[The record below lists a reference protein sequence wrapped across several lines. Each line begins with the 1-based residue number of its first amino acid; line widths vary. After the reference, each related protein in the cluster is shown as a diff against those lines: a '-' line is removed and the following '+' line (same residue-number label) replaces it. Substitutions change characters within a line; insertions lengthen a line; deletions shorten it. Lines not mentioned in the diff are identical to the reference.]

1 MKTTIDMKEL
11 KNLVKKIEKSV
22 LTKGYNSI
30 ILSSVLIYTEYD
42 RLHMM
47 ATDLNNELDINT
59 NQCNIIENGKFCIDI
74 DDLKRIGKLKCD
86 QITIHTEE
94 NQIFFVTD
102 KGKSIIIENV
112 FNTEDF
118 PVIEITGMVT
128 AFKMVC
134 NEFYSI
140 LKTLE
145 PYLHDSKNTN
155 KAFCCYYNIDMKN
168 HRINACDSHRIG
180 SKLVA
185 CSHYNPDITKE
196 INIHRDSFYKLENA
210 LKSEN
215 SALVTVSITDQ
226 KYYVIKSENFR
237 MITKVPDI
245 SYFDIMGLL
254 KNCESCGHIEVD
266 RSQLLEIATYNN
278 DLSKSKST
286 RDIIP
291 TIFYINDTDV
301 YTYMQVGKITSFDRM
316 KNAKVDYPC
325 NLLIAFNNR
334 FLIDLCNSVKSDRI
348 TLQFANSKSPAIT
361 EDNDYTFVVLPINL
375 GNPDIKES
383 NIINLI
389 EKTA

>member
-11 KNLVKKIEKSV
+11 KNLVKKIGKSIPEKPSITILHTV
-22 LTKGYNSI
+22 L
-30 ILSSVLIYTEYD
+30 VYTED
-42 RLHMM
+42 NRIHMLGS
-47 ATDLNNELDINT
+47 DIDNELDIST
-59 NQCNIIENGKFCIDI
+59 NQCKITESGKFCIDI

-155 KAFCCYYNIDMKN
+155 KALYCYNIDMKN

-180 SKLVA
+180 SKLVSG
-185 CSHYNPDITKE
+185 SHYNPDITKE

-245 SYFDIMGLL
+245 SYFDIMGFL

-278 DLSKSKST
+278 DLSKNT
-286 RDIIP
+286 RNLIP

-361 EDNDYTFVVLPINL
+361 EDNDYTFVMLPINL

>member
-1 MKTTIDMKEL
+1 MKITIDMKEL
-11 KNLVKKIEKSV
+11 KSLVKKIGKSIPEKPSITILHTV
-22 LTKGYNSI
+22 LVYTEDNRI
-30 ILSSVLIYTEYD
+30 HMLSSDID
-42 RLHMM
+42 
-47 ATDLNNELDINT
+47 NEVDIST
-59 NQCNIIENGKFCIDI
+59 NQCKITESGKFCIDI

-155 KAFCCYYNIDMKN
+155 KALCCYNIDMKN

-245 SYFDIMGLL
+245 SYFDIMGFL

-278 DLSKSKST
+278 DLSKNT
-286 RDIIP
+286 RNLIP